1 MDFMDYKRIRSYFK
15 LRIRKDWNFRRLM
28 EMTPAMRWLDPKPG
42 ERILDIGCG
51 EGNSCQRRL
60 V

>member
-1 MDFMDYKRIRSYFK
+1 MDYKRIRSYFK

-28 EMTPAMRWLDPKPG
+28 EMTPAMLWLDPKPG